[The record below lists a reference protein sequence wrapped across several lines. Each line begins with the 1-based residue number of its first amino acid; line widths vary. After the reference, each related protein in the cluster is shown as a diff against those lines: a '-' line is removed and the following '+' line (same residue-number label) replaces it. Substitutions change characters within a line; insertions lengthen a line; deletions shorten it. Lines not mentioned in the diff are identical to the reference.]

1 MDSSSNKDIGC
12 KAKSFYTFIYC
23 TVYIPVIVNT
33 RLFIC
38 ESCKY
43 INKL

>member
-12 KAKSFYTFIYC
+12 KTKSFYIC
-23 TVYIPVIVNT
+23 TVYIPVIVNAS
-33 RLFIC
+33 LFIC

-43 INKL
+43 IINKL

>member
-12 KAKSFYTFIYC
+12 KTKSFYIIC

-33 RLFIC
+33 SLFIC

-43 INKL
+43 IINKL